1 MTTGKMFFI
10 TASGFDK
17 PMEEI
22 PTEDFA
28 VAKAEPRLQKTNA
41 QVTPMKPK
49 NAAESEQVNAAKVGT
64 NMLSVV
70 LVKGKKEIL
79 EKWGK

>member
-49 NAAESEQVNAAKVGT
+49 NYIVVIVEGIVKRNR
-64 NMLSVV
+64 NMD
-70 LVKGKKEIL
+70 GE
-79 EKWGK
+79 GGGGRR

>member
-49 NAAESEQVNAAKVGT
+49 NY
-64 NMLSVV
+64 
-70 LVKGKKEIL
+70 
-79 EKWGK
+79 

>member
-10 TASGFDK
+10 TASGLDK

-28 VAKAEPRLQKTNA
+28 VAKAEPRSKGRCG
-41 QVTPMKPK
+41 VV
-49 NAAESEQVNAAKVGT
+49 ES
-64 NMLSVV
+64 
-70 LVKGKKEIL
+70 
-79 EKWGK
+79 KWGRKEGN

>member
-1 MTTGKMFFI
+1 
-10 TASGFDK
+10 
-17 PMEEI
+17 MEEI

-49 NAAESEQVNAAKVGT
+49 NYIVVIVEGIVKCDR
-64 NMLSVV
+64 NMDGEEEMGGKTI
-70 LVKGKKEIL
+70 KGRGAKKEKNY
-79 EKWGK
+79 KWAFFIIKG